1 MKIAVASQNR
11 REVTGHAGRCRRF
24 WIFTSSDPELRPSEL
39 LELPKEQC
47 FHDLAPAIPAP
58 LEDVDVLI
66 VGGMGNGLSARLARH
81 GIRVVV
87 TDEKDP
93 ERAVRL
99 WLAGE
104 LPETAAGAD
113 CHCHH

>member
-24 WIFTSSDPELRPSEL
+24 WLFDSTDEQVRPREL

-47 FHDLAPAIPAP
+47 FHDLAPGIPAP
-58 LEDVDVLI
+58 LEGVDVLI
-66 VGGMGNGLSARLARH
+66 AGGMGDGLSARLGRH
-81 GIRVVV
+81 GIRVVL

-93 ERAVRL
+93 VRAVQL
-99 WLAGE
+99 WLAGKLAE
-104 LPETAAGAD
+104 APGGGD